1 MPSGNSL
8 ATSSVM
14 ISRLFYALNWYN
26 ISPALV
32 PISQAFNVPFSYTGL
47 ALSSFLL
54 GAGIFQLPAGIVS
67 SRIGARRTALLGLY
81 VMAVAAILS
90 AFSGSFFEL
99 VGLRFLVG
107 VGAAF
112 YFSTAIAILN
122 EIAPERITGMI
133 GYYNAS
139 FNIGAGAGIIAFT
152 PLIPIFGWR
161 MDFLASGILVLA
173 SAIFLQ
179 LSIRRGAIYGGFD
192 SKNIRARLLDRR
204 TWLLGVGLVGLW
216 ALNYTLPE
224 YFKSY
229 GTLININPN
238 IAGLMGGIIPIAG
251 IAGGILAGTIRRYNP
266 LRLAAVLVVIIG
278 VLVMSISIMPY
289 LGLWVVLVAVGLVAT
304 IVISLE
310 YSIVALMDKDSR
322 YMALNIGLI
331 NSIQIGIGSAVPAI
345 FGFIEIY
352 GFSYSWIFLGAF
364 SMGTLFLLLLL
375 PKDFMRFYGK

>member
-1 MPSGNSL
+1 MPEGNSIGI
-8 ATSSVM
+8 SSVM

-26 ISPALV
+26 ISPALL
-32 PISQAFNVPFSYTGL
+32 PISQSFNVPFSYSGF

-67 SRIGARRTALLGLY
+67 SRIGARRTALMGLY
-81 VMAVAAILS
+81 LMAAAAIIS
-90 AFSGSFFEL
+90 ASSANFIEL

-112 YFSTAIAILN
+112 YFSTAISILN
-122 EIAPERITGMI
+122 EIAPERIAGMI

-161 MDFLASGILVLA
+161 MDFLVSGIAVLV

-179 LSIRRGAIYGGFD
+179 LAIRRGAIYGGFD
-192 SKNIRARLLDRR
+192 SRNIRSRLLDRR
-204 TWLLGVGLVGLW
+204 TWVLGVGLVGLW
-216 ALNYTLPE
+216 SVNYTLPE

-229 GTLININPN
+229 GFLININPN

-251 IAGGILAGTIRRYNP
+251 IVGGVISGTIRHYNP
-266 LRLAAVLVVIIG
+266 IKLAALLTLIIG
-278 VLVMSISIMPY
+278 MLVMGLSFIPY
-289 LGLWVVLVAVGLVAT
+289 LGLWFVLIAVGLVAT

-310 YSIVALMDKDSR
+310 YAIVALMDKDSR

-331 NSIQIGIGSAVPAI
+331 NTIQIGIGSAVPAI
-345 FGFIEIY
+345 FGFVEIY
-352 GFSYSWIFLGAF
+352 GFSYSWMFLGAF
-364 SMGTLFLLLLL
+364 SIATLAFLLMFPRNSL
-375 PKDFMRFYGK
+375 RFFGK

>member
-1 MPSGNSL
+1 MPRGNSIRI
-8 ATSSVM
+8 SSVM
-14 ISRLFYALNWYN
+14 VSRLFYALNWYN
-26 ISPALV
+26 ISPALL
-32 PISQAFNVPFSYTGL
+32 PISQSFNVPFSYTGL

-67 SRIGARRTALLGLY
+67 SRIGARRTALIGLY
-81 VMAVAAILS
+81 LMGAAAILS
-90 AFSGSFFEL
+90 AYSANFIEL
-99 VGLRFLVG
+99 VCLRFLVG

-122 EIAPERITGMI
+122 EIAPERIAGLI

-161 MDFLASGILVLA
+161 IDFLVSGVVVLA
-173 SAIFLQ
+173 SAIFMQ
-179 LSIRRGAIYGGFD
+179 VAIKRGAIYGGFD

-216 ALNYTLPE
+216 SLNYTLPE

-229 GTLININPN
+229 GSIININSN

-251 IAGGILAGTIRRYNP
+251 IAGGILAGTIRRSNP
-266 LRLAAVLVVIIG
+266 LRMAAILVIIIG
-278 VLVMSISIMPY
+278 LLVMAIPFIPY
-289 LGLWVVLVAVGLVAT
+289 LGLWFILIAVGLVAT

-310 YSIVALMDKDSR
+310 YAIVALMDRDSR

-331 NSIQIGIGSAVPAI
+331 NSIQIGIGSVVPAV
-345 FGFIEIY
+345 FGFVEIY
-352 GFSYSWIFLGAF
+352 GFSYSWLFLGAF
-364 SMGTLFLLLLL
+364 SISTLVFLLLLPRDVL
-375 PKDFMRFYGK
+375 RFYGR

>member
-1 MPSGNSL
+1 MPRGNSL
-8 ATSSVM
+8 GIPAIMV
-14 ISRLFYALNWYN
+14 SRLFYALNWYN

-32 PISQAFNVPFSYTGL
+32 PISQTFGVPFSYTGL

-81 VMAVAAILS
+81 LMGGAAILS
-90 AFSGSFFEL
+90 AYSSSFVEL

-112 YFSTAIAILN
+112 YFSTSIAILN
-122 EIAPERITGMI
+122 EIAPARIAGLI

-152 PLIPIFGWR
+152 PLIPLFGWR
-161 MDFLASGILVLA
+161 IDFLISGVVVLA

-179 LSIRRGAIYGGFD
+179 IAIKRGAIYGGFD
-192 SKNIRARLLDRR
+192 SKNIRARLLDSR

-216 ALNYTLPE
+216 SLNYTLPE

-229 GTLININPN
+229 GSLISINPN

-251 IAGGILAGTIRRYNP
+251 IAGGILAGTFRRYNP
-266 LRLAAVLVVIIG
+266 LRLAAALVISIG
-278 VLVMSISIMPY
+278 ILVMAIPFMPY
-289 LGLWVVLVAVGLVAT
+289 VGLWVILIAVGLVAT

-310 YSIVALMDKDSR
+310 YAIVALMDKDSR

-331 NSIQIGIGSAVPAI
+331 NSIQIGIGSVVPAI

-364 SMGTLFLLLLL
+364 SMITLVFLLML
-375 PKDFMRFYGK
+375 PKGFMRFYGS

>member
-1 MPSGNSL
+1 MPRGNSIGI
-8 ATSSVM
+8 SSVM
-14 ISRLFYALNWYN
+14 VSRLFYALNWYN
-26 ISPALV
+26 ISPALL
-32 PISQAFNVPFSYTGL
+32 PISQSFNVPFSYTGL

-67 SRIGARRTALLGLY
+67 SRIGARRTALIGLY
-81 VMAVAAILS
+81 LMAAAAILS
-90 AFSGSFFEL
+90 AYSANFFEL
-99 VGLRFLVG
+99 VSLRFFVG

-122 EIAPERITGMI
+122 EIAPEKIAGMI

-161 MDFLASGILVLA
+161 MDFLVSGIVVLA
-173 SAIFLQ
+173 SAIFMQ
-179 LSIRRGAIYGGFD
+179 LAIKRGAIYGGFD

-204 TWLLGVGLVGLW
+204 TWFLGIGLVGLW
-216 ALNYTLPE
+216 SLNYTLPE

-229 GTLININPN
+229 GSLININPN

-251 IAGGILAGTIRRYNP
+251 IVGGVLAGTFRRSNP
-266 LRLAAVLVVIIG
+266 LRLAAILVIIIG
-278 VLVMSISIMPY
+278 LLVMAIPFITY
-289 LGLWVVLVAVGLVAT
+289 LGLWFILIAVGLVAT

-310 YSIVALMDKDSR
+310 YAIVALMDRDSR

-331 NSIQIGIGSAVPAI
+331 NSIQIGIGSVVPAL

-352 GFSYSWIFLGAF
+352 GFTYSWLFLGGF
-364 SMGTLFLLLLL
+364 SMASLVFLLLLPRNFL
-375 PKDFMRFYGK
+375 RFYGK

>member
-1 MPSGNSL
+1 MPRGNSIGI
-8 ATSSVM
+8 SSVM
-14 ISRLFYALNWYN
+14 VSRLFYALNWYN
-26 ISPALV
+26 ISPALL
-32 PISQAFNVPFSYTGL
+32 PISQSFNVPFSYTGL

-67 SRIGARRTALLGLY
+67 SRIGARRTALIGLY
-81 VMAVAAILS
+81 LMAAAAILS
-90 AFSGSFFEL
+90 SYSANFIEL
-99 VGLRFLVG
+99 VCLRFLVG

-122 EIAPERITGMI
+122 EIAPERIAGMI

-161 MDFLASGILVLA
+161 MDFLVSGIVVLA
-173 SAIFLQ
+173 SAIFMQ
-179 LSIRRGAIYGGFD
+179 LAIKRGAIYGGFD

-204 TWLLGVGLVGLW
+204 TWFLGIGLVGLW
-216 ALNYTLPE
+216 SLNYTLPE

-229 GTLININPN
+229 GSLISINPN

-251 IAGGILAGTIRRYNP
+251 IVGGVFAGTFRRSNP
-266 LRLAAVLVVIIG
+266 LRLAAILVIIIG
-278 VLVMSISIMPY
+278 LLVMAIPFIPY
-289 LGLWVVLVAVGLVAT
+289 LGLWFILIAVGLVAT

-310 YSIVALMDKDSR
+310 YAIVALMDRDSR

-331 NSIQIGIGSAVPAI
+331 NSIQIGIGSVVPAV
-345 FGFIEIY
+345 FGFVELY
-352 GFSYSWIFLGAF
+352 GFSYSWLFLGAF
-364 SMGTLFLLLLL
+364 SISTLVFLFLLPRDVL
-375 PKDFMRFYGK
+375 RFYGR